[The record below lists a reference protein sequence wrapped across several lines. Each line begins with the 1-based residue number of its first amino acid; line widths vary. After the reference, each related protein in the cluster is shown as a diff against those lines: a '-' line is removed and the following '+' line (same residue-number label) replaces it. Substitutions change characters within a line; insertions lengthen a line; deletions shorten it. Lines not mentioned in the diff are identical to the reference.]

1 MSYSRRQLEALG
13 EPLGECVTRKE
24 GGRIIYGGGGG
35 GGGTSTQVSD
45 LPEWAKPSAQKVLAQ
60 GEELMERKYVPYR
73 GQRIAGFEGLQNK
86 AFQGAET
93 LGPSAAGQAGIGLA
107 GMAAGRAM
115 GMQYD
120 PLQASFMETQAP
132 QLQQFQMGP
141 AERVRADM
149 FGGRQ
154 AAQYMSPF
162 IEQAMAPQLREAQ
175 RSSEIQRQA
184 DQAQAVSKGAFGGS
198 RQAIVEAERQRNLGT
213 QMGDIRARGLQTAF
227 EQAQNQF
234 NQDAARR
241 LQAQQ
246 LNQQAGLTVGGQNL
260 QALLGTQQLGAQ
272 TGMQSQ
278 LANQQA
284 FQNARQL
291 AEQSRQ
297 FGGTLGLQG
306 LQTAL
311 QGAGQLGQLGQQQF
325 GQQKDVIG
333 LQSQLG
339 GQQQALEQQRLS
351 QQYQD
356 FLNQQRH
363 PYQQL
368 EFMSGLIRGT
378 PMGTVQTMYQPAP
391 NMAQTIGAL
400 GMGAYGLGQLTRAEG
415 GTVSSYAEGGSVTDD
430 QNVDNILDKLSDTQL
445 HQARDMAMSRQDA
458 AQVAQ
463 IDQELAQRASMRS
476 GLGNAFNAIPEER
489 QEQMMAGGGIVAF
502 VRGGAVTGEDE
513 DSTNSIASLA
523 DLMASSE
530 GNPAAYRQITS
541 AFPQLLN
548 LVAGAK
554 PTRMTEEEYDTA
566 RDKALERYKTIAGP
580 SPYDGL
586 AKQIGELREEGATGL
601 RQAKGLA
608 ALKAASAMMQG
619 RGFARGLAQAG
630 GAFGESYGQALQ
642 ADKAQKRSLMNM
654 EIQMA
659 DARRKENLGLYK
671 QAEDAAER
679 ARKSKEAA
687 GEFGLK
693 KANALANVAGKFAT
707 ATKPTKA
714 AGSGAGKGPKLA
726 EQLAAAEIAHET
738 NPTEGT
744 LATVNALRRAMDRAR
759 TSDYGP
765 TRAGQTE
772 SQQDIVLGDQ
782 ITKAQQKVR
791 VTPEYL
797 KADAAGKA
805 QMLRDE
811 AARVRA
817 NAGRNAPVNNN
828 SPRPGQNDYSSLW
841 N

>member
-35 GGGTSTQVSD
+35 GTPEKQTTVTE
-45 LPEWAKPSAQKVLAQ
+45 LPDWAKPYAQETLEKGKAVTA
-60 GEELMERKYVPYR
+60 RDYTPYG
-73 GQRIAGFEGLQNK
+73 GQRIAGFSGLQNQ
-86 AFQGAET
+86 AFGSAEQ
-93 LGPSAAGQAGIGLA
+93 LGPSAAGQFGMGLA
-107 GMAAGRAM
+107 GAAGARAL
-115 GMQYD
+115 GSRFNPYQTGQFGE
-120 PLQASFMETQAP
+120 QA
-132 QLQQFQMGP
+132 G
-141 AERVRADM
+141 D
-149 FGGRQ
+149 
-154 AAQYMSPF
+154 YMSPF
-162 IEQAMAPQLREAQ
+162 IQQALQPQMREAVRASEMQ
-175 RSSEIQRQA
+175 RNME
-184 DQAQAVSKGAFGGS
+184 QAQAVSKGAFGGS
-198 RQAIVEAERQRNLGT
+198 RQAIIEAERQRNLGT
-213 QMGDIRARGLQTAF
+213 QLGDIQSRGLQSAF
-227 EQAQNQF
+227 DQARQQF
-234 NQDAARR
+234 NTE
-241 LQAQQ
+241 QQ
-246 LNQQAGLTVGGQNL
+246 L
-260 QALLGTQQLGAQ
+260 
-272 TGMQSQ
+272 
-278 LANQQA
+278 
-284 FQNARQL
+284 R
-291 AEQSRQ
+291 EQSRQ
-297 FGGTLGLQG
+297 FGAGFGMQG

-311 QGAGQLGQLGQQQF
+311 QGAGQLGALGQQQF
-325 GQQKDVIG
+325 GQQREAIG

-391 NMAQTIGAL
+391 NMAQTVGAL
-400 GMGAYGLGQLTRAEG
+400 GMGAYGLGQLMRAEG

-430 QNVDNILDKLSDTQL
+430 QNVENILDKLSDTQL

-530 GNPAAYRQITS
+530 GNPAVYRQITN
-541 AFPQLLN
+541 AFPQLFG

-580 SPYDGL
+580 SPYDAL
-586 AKQIGELREEGATGL
+586 TRQIGEMREEGATGL
-601 RQAKGLA
+601 QQAKGLA

-619 RGFARGLAQAG
+619 RGFVRGLAQAG

-671 QAEDAAER
+671 QAEEAAER

-687 GEFGLK
+687 GDFAIK
-693 KANALANVAGKFAT
+693 KANALANVAGRFAT
-707 ATKPTKA
+707 VTKPTKA

-726 EQLAAAEIAHET
+726 EQLAAAEVAHET

-782 ITKAQQKVR
+782 ITKAQQKVK
-791 VTPEYL
+791 VTPDYL

-817 NAGRNAPVNNN
+817 NAGKNAPVNNN